1 MSKKR
6 YSAEEIIQHLR
17 TIELE
22 HSKGSSLK
30 RAVQKVGV
38 SYQTIICWRRE

>member
-22 HSKGSSLK
+22 QSKG
-30 RAVQKVGV
+30 VGAFGEREFLLIF
-38 SYQTIICWRRE
+38 SIII